1 MISAEQVKELREM
14 TGAGMMEC
22 KRVLTETDGDM
33 TKAAELLRERGIVK
47 ATKKAGRIAAEGLV
61 ESYKSAD
68 SKDGVLVE
76 VNIETDFAAKN
87 PDFRKFVSEVAEHIE
102 NNKPANVEDLLA
114 QKFTAEQTVQ
124 EAVTGLVAT
133 IGENT
138 TLRRFAHF
146 VGTDNSYV
154 ESYIHGD
161 GRIGVLVEFEAEN
174 MTSIKDNEEFK
185 TMAKDIAMH
194 VAAAKPEYSSREEV
208 PADILAKEQEIIKAQ
223 AVNEGKPEAI
233 AEKMV
238 AGRIQKFYKE
248 VCILEQEFVK
258 NPDLSV
264 GQLVENTGK
273 SVAAPTL
280 KFVRFARL
288 ERGEGIEK
296 KSENFA
302 DEVMK
307 QING

>member
-1 MISAEQVKELREM
+1 MITAEQVRELREM

-33 TKAAELLRERGIVK
+33 EKATELLRERGIVK

-68 SKDGVLVE
+68 LKDGVLVE
-76 VNIETDFAAKN
+76 VNIETDFATKN
-87 PDFRKFVSEVAEHIE
+87 PEFRKFVSDVAKHIE
-102 NNKPANVEDLLA
+102 DNKPENVEGLLA
-114 QKFTAEQTVQ
+114 QNFVTGQTVQ
-124 EAVTGLVAT
+124 EALTSLVAT

-138 TLRRFAHF
+138 TIRRFTHF

-161 GRIGVLVEFEAEN
+161 GRIGVLVEFQAED
-174 MTSIKDNEEFK
+174 MATLKDNEEFK

-208 PADILAKEQEIIKAQ
+208 PADILAKEEEIIKAQ

-258 NPDLSV
+258 NPDITV
-264 GQLVENTGK
+264 GKLVEETAKSTG
-273 SVAAPTL
+273 SATL

-296 KSENFA
+296 KEENFA

>member
-1 MISAEQVKELREM
+1 MITAEQVKELREM

-33 TKAAELLRERGIVK
+33 TRATELLRERGIVK
-47 ATKKAGRIAAEGLV
+47 ATKKAGRVAAEGLV

-68 SKDGVLVE
+68 LRDGVLVE

-87 PDFRKFVSEVAEHIE
+87 PDFRKFVSDIAEHIE
-102 NNKPANVEDLLA
+102 NNKPADVEELKA
-114 QKFTAEQTVQ
+114 QTFKDGQTVQ
-124 EAVTGLVAT
+124 EALTSLIAT

-138 TLRRFAHF
+138 TIRRFKHF
-146 VGTDNSYV
+146 IGNEQSYV

-161 GRIGVLVEFEAEN
+161 GRIGVLVEFQAEDMATLKDKEA
-174 MTSIKDNEEFK
+174 FK

-208 PADILAKEQEIIKAQ
+208 PAEVLAKEEEIIKAQ
-223 AVNEGKPEAI
+223 TVNEGKPEAI

-258 NPDLSV
+258 NPDITV
-264 GQLVENTGK
+264 GKLVEDTAKELG
-273 SVAAPTL
+273 SSSL

-296 KSENFA
+296 KEENFA
-302 DEVMK
+302 EEVMK
-307 QING
+307 QMNQ

>member
-1 MISAEQVKELREM
+1 MITANQVKELREM

-22 KRVLTETDGDM
+22 KKVLTEADGNM
-33 TKAAELLRERGIVK
+33 EKAAELLRERGIVK

-61 ESYKSAD
+61 ESYKSEEN
-68 SKDGVLVE
+68 KDGVLVE

-87 PDFRKFVSEVAEHIE
+87 PDFRKFVTDVAKHIE
-102 NNKPANVEDLLA
+102 NNSPVDVESLKE
-114 QKFTAEQTVQ
+114 QKFEGDTTVG
-124 EAVTGLVAT
+124 EALTNLVAK

-138 TLRRFAHF
+138 TIRRFTHF
-146 VGTDNSYV
+146 KGNDNTYV

-161 GRIGVLVEFEAEN
+161 GKIGVLVEFESSN
-174 MTSIKDNEEFK
+174 MKSLRTNEEFK

-208 PADILAKEQEIIKAQ
+208 PADVLAKEEEIIKAQ

-238 AGRIQKFYKE
+238 AGRINKFYKE

-258 NPDLSV
+258 NPDITV
-264 GQLVENTGK
+264 GGLVEQTAKNTGV
-273 SVAAPTL
+273 SDL
-280 KFVRFARL
+280 KFVKFARL

-296 KSENFA
+296 KEENFA
-302 DEVMK
+302 EEVMK